1 MSSRQS
7 GVVEPLGIDSR
18 VQAALPKFERVF
30 GRNAGE
36 VVAYHAPGRVNLIG
50 EHTDYNGGYV
60 LPAAIEYGT
69 LVLVAPRT
77 DGILRVA
84 STSHDVRVEVEIDK
98 IHSDPKH
105 DWANYPLGVA
115 HFLRKSGI
123 EIGGADL
130 LFDGNI
136 PGGGLSSS
144 ASLELAAG
152 VALLGVWGQ
161 SMDRVDLVK
170 LCQKVEN
177 EFVGVNC
184 GIMDQ
189 YAVGMGK
196 EGQALFLDCRE
207 VRHRYVPLTIPQYRI
222 VIANTNKPRSLV
234 VSKYN
239 ERRSECEAGLEM
251 LKRVLPNIECLA
263 DVSVDDFEAHA
274 DAITDATIR
283 KRVEHVVYEDARVL
297 AAVRALE
304 GGDLAE
310 FGRLMIQSH
319 ESLRDL
325 YDVTGKELDSLV
337 DEALKVDGVI
347 GSRMTGAGFGG
358 CTVSIVREDQIEAF
372 ASKVAEGYTKA
383 TGLVPEFYVTSAA
396 DGARKV
402 D

>member
-1 MSSRQS
+1 MKSMQT
-7 GVVEPLGIDSR
+7 GVIEPLGIDAR
-18 VQAALPKFERVF
+18 IQAALPKFEQLF
-30 GRNAGE
+30 GRSAGE
-36 VVAYHAPGRVNLIG
+36 VAAYHAPGRVNLIG

-69 LVLVAPRT
+69 LVLVAPRA
-77 DGILRVA
+77 DAVIRVA
-84 STSHDVRVEVEIDK
+84 STNRQLQVEAEIDK
-98 IHSDPKH
+98 IHSDPKN

-115 HFLRKSGI
+115 HWLRKVGF

-144 ASLELAAG
+144 ASLELATG
-152 VALLGVWGQ
+152 VALLGAWGQ
-161 SMDRVDLVK
+161 TMDRVELVK

-196 EGQALFLDCRE
+196 EGQTVFLDCRAIK
-207 VRHRYVPLTIPQYRI
+207 HRYVPLSLPHYKI

-263 DVSVDDFEAHA
+263 DVSVEDFEAHA
-274 DAITDATIR
+274 DAITDADVL
-283 KRVEHVVYEDARVL
+283 KRIKHVVYEDARVL
-297 AAVRALE
+297 AAIKALE
-304 GGDLAE
+304 GGDLVE

-319 ESLRDL
+319 ESLRDF
-325 YDVTGKELDSLV
+325 YEVTGKELDSLV
-337 DEALKVDGVI
+337 EEALKVDGVV

-383 TGLVPEFYVTSAA
+383 TGLVPEFYVTEAA

-402 D
+402 G